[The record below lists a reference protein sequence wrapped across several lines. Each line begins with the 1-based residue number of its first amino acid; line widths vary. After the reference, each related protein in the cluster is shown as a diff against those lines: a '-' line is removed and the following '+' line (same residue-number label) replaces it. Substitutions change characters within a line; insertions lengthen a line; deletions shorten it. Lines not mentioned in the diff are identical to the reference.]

1 MKLRI
6 AEIAAAQELNMSQVQ
21 RQTGLTM
28 TKLRR
33 YWYGETKSVEFD
45 ALKLLLDFFRKRDPS
60 LTIGDLFTD
69 A

>member
-33 YWYGETKSVEFD
+33 YWYGETKSVEFN
-45 ALKLLLDFFRKRDPS
+45 ALEILLKFFRQRDPS
-60 LTIGDLFTD
+60 LTVADLFTNI
-69 A
+69 